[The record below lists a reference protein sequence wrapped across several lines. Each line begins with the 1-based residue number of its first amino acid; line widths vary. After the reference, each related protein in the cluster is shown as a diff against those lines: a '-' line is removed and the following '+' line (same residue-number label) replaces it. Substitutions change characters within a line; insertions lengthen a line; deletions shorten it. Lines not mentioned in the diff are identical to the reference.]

1 MRNISV
7 FLDSNAIIVLRIENF
22 KIGLICPVFGTYYI
36 ILYSCK
42 QGGNPKKILQ
52 RKNKNEILYDTYQRT
67 KQSEQFANSDE
78 GRQNRIRAHQPYA
91 QSVITTTVLVAVHG
105 FVFVPVRAN
114 FHSYLFIYF
123 FREARHP

>member
-1 MRNISV
+1 MSR
-7 FLDSNAIIVLRIENF
+7 FW
-22 KIGLICPVFGTYYI
+22 Y
-36 ILYSCK
+36 ILYHIIFLQARGK
-42 QGGNPKKILQ
+42 PKKILQ

-91 QSVITTTVLVAVHG
+91 QSVITTTILVAVHG
-105 FVFVPVRAN
+105 FVLVPVRAN
-114 FHSYLFIYF
+114 FHSYLFMYF